1 MFRSSL
7 YDRDKLTMTNCLLT
21 MLVLFPCII
30 GVDLT
35 RFRTRSEAAREE
47 TRVITRW
54 HQPVCIMP
62 EKDVPPCSKLRKF
75 QTEYEHRNTKEFVD
89 GDEPGQ
95 TKPIK
100 LKVSE
105 TSKGDEQQQQGIVSG
120 VETLSS
126 DVVGTLPLES
136 TDLVI
141 DDELADPGRM
151 SKLRSKTPELDD
163 ERQNGR
169 SARRDR
175 HLTGSTL
182 EHINAGPIHVTRV
195 LDSPV
200 TATLVA
206 RGCLPDIGLP
216 LCASYQMSLTSE
228 IVKPATEED
237 ELIRSESHGTRESTI
252 AVYKSTDSRQ
262 DSTFL
267 QKPHPSVAKHNSSPA
282 NDKPVLDKVREL
294 EIKPVSVIIESTA
307 LFDTLCKFSTLE
319 TVSEKW
325 QFVRTLS
332 NNRNDIFRK
341 LVSYCQGD
349 IICVRNLICRRNK
362 TPIDLREQRTE
373 GSHNRKR
380 DI

>member
-1 MFRSSL
+1 M
-7 YDRDKLTMTNCLLT
+7 LL
-21 MLVLFPCII
+21 LVIVLFPCIV

-54 HQPVCIMP
+54 HQPICIMP

-89 GDEPGQ
+89 GDESGQ

-100 LKVSE
+100 LKISE

-120 VETLSS
+120 VETWSS
-126 DVVGTLPLES
+126 DLVGTLPLES

-141 DDELADPGRM
+141 DDELTDPGRM
-151 SKLRSKTPELDD
+151 SKLRLKTPELDD

-182 EHINAGPIHVTRV
+182 EHTNAGPIHVTRV

-216 LCASYQMSLTSE
+216 LCASYQPSLTSE

-237 ELIRSESHGTRESTI
+237 ELIRSESHGTREPTI
-252 AVYKSTDSRQ
+252 AVYESTDSRQ

-267 QKPHPSVAKHNSSPA
+267 QKPPVAKHNSSQA
-282 NDKPVLDKVREL
+282 NDKPVLYKFHKNAEMIAKVKACFRYLLDLHTKLKETIKIKPEQL
-294 EIKPVSVIIESTA
+294 IKFNVDREIKTTTPA
-307 LFDTLCKFSTLE
+307 LE
-319 TVSEKW
+319 
-325 QFVRTLS
+325 
-332 NNRNDIFRK
+332 NDSK
-341 LVSYCQGD
+341 
-349 IICVRNLICRRNK
+349 
-362 TPIDLREQRTE
+362 IDLLNLRMT
-373 GSHNRKR
+373 
-380 DI
+380 